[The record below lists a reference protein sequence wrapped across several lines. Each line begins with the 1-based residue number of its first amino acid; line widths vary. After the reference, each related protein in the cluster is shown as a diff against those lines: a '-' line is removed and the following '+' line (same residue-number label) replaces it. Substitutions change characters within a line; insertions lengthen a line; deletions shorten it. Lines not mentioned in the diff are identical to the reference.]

1 MTWIRASDLA
11 VWTDEETASTYGHE
25 FGPLESDKASSR
37 LVNLLWG
44 LEADTD
50 PKSDTYWR
58 MGYTYPVQL
67 TQWALASAPKHPVLS
82 QFMDGLR
89 ARIKEAK
96 NKTFDP
102 AAEKADPLTRTGPAA
117 VTLATSTW
125 LEKKIGFRWNSLT
138 GLKDGGRA
146 KLVSDVLILPITG
159 FR

>member
-1 MTWIRASDLA
+1 MTG
-11 VWTDEETASTYGHE
+11 STYGHE
-25 FGPLESDKASSR
+25 LGPWASDKASSR

-50 PKSDTYWR
+50 PQSDAYWR

-67 TQWALASAPKHPVLS
+67 TQWALASAPGHPVLS
-82 QFMDGLR
+82 QFMDGLN
-89 ARIKEAK
+89 ARIGEAR
-96 NKTFDP
+96 NATLD

-125 LEKKIGFRWNSLT
+125 LEEKIGFRWNALT

-146 KLVSDVLILPITG
+146 KLVSDVLVLPITG